1 MGKYDNYINSKGTH
15 YISNCGS
22 DENGKYTGG
31 VAGDQNGKEWRL
43 RSFYNGWS
51 YVFRYEADE
60 RVGTLLAELGCAAA
74 LNDKIGYD
82 QGGRMS
88 YAAEL
93 KKVGY
98 DPSKIEKACEADCSS
113 GVIANVKAVGEK
125 LNIPKLK
132 NLNATYTGNLKAGL
146 EAAGFKCYKDTAFV
160 NDVNNLA
167 NGDILL
173 KSGHTATNITNG
185 ANCIKTTEDEKTEVT
200 LKVGDVIKL
209 KDGAT
214 YSSGKKIP
222 SWVFKTKLY
231 AREIRGKLVVFST
244 KKIGDITGIV
254 RIEDVITT
262 SAAPTKAET
271 ISVKIANCSYLNV
284 RKGPGSAYA
293 RVSSLKCGT
302 IVAIYEQKD
311 NWGRIGADR
320 WISLKYTEKI

>member
-1 MGKYDNYINSKGTH
+1 MSKYNNYINSKGTH

-22 DENGKYTGG
+22 DEKGGSTGG
-31 VAGDQNGKEWRL
+31 VAGDQTGKEWRL
-43 RSFYNGWS
+43 RSFYSGWS

-60 RVGTLLAELGCAAA
+60 RVGAMLAELGCAAA
-74 LNDKIGYD
+74 LNNNIGYD
-82 QGGRMS
+82 QGGRMT
-88 YAAEL
+88 YWAEL
-93 KKVGY
+93 KKAGF

-146 EAAGFKCYKDTAFV
+146 EAAGFKCYKDATFV
-160 NDVNNLA
+160 NDVDNLA

-173 KSGHTATNITNG
+173 KKGHTATNITNG
-185 ANCIKTTEDEKTEVT
+185 VNCIKTTESEEIETPT

-231 AREIRGKLVVFST
+231 AREIRGKLIVFST
-244 KKIGDITGIV
+244 KKTGDITGIV
-254 RIEDVITT
+254 RIEDIVSTVE
-262 SAAPTKAET
+262 TKEEKFN
-271 ISVKIANCSYLNV
+271 VKIINCSYLNV
-284 RKGPGSAYA
+284 RKGPGTIHA
-293 RVSSLKCGT
+293 RVGSLKCGT
-302 IVAIYEQKD
+302 KVIVYEQKD
-311 NWGRIGADR
+311 NWGRIGVDR
-320 WISLKYTEKI
+320 WISLKYAERI